1 MNDALLTNGKNSHVQ
16 NSEILSV
23 ETPEGYLVPYDE
35 NLLDRARTQWLF
47 GEWEGLCSLSRE
59 ILLHHPERAKLALLA
74 AAGFLQTGNFVEAK
88 HFIYLAQDWGV
99 SKKLLSQILISGVH
113 NTLGRSY
120 LAKGEDKLALNHF
133 EDAVHLVQPRADR
146 RLHGESRAI
155 RQAVQ
160 VGLLPQAAQLMGS
173 QLDEAKKNRGNVRTR
188 IKILETEIELLRNEL
203 SLAQQRQQI
212 FPSQA
217 EQVIGPP
224 VGSDEWTIQLKKKS
238 TSQLGQDIWVLEK
251 TNYKRGGFFVE
262 FGATDGVLLSN
273 TWLLE
278 KKFGW
283 TGICIEPN
291 PKFYEQLKINRSC
304 RVGNQC
310 ISCKSKEKVKFIF
323 ADAYGRDIRY
333 ANDDIHSEKRDAYL
347 TEGHV
352 AVLTTI
358 SLHDLLIQYQAPKTI
373 DFLSIDT
380 EGSEYEILSSFPFDR
395 WDIQLLTVEHNYT
408 ERRKDIRKLLEGH
421 GYQCKEVKFDD
432 WYEKIDS
439 KNSL

>member
-1 MNDALLTNGKNSHVQ
+1 MNDALLTNGKNSQVH
-16 NSEILSV
+16 NSETLFV

-59 ILLHHPERAKLALLA
+59 TLLHHPERAKLALLA

-88 HFIYLAQDWGV
+88 QFIYLAQDWGV
-99 SKKLLSQILISGVH
+99 SKKFLSQILISGVH

-120 LAKGEDKLALNHF
+120 LARGEDKLALNHF

-173 QLDEAKKNRGNVRTR
+173 QLDEAKKSRGNVRTR

-212 FPSQA
+212 FPIQTD
-217 EQVIGPP
+217 QIIGPS
-224 VGSDEWTIQLKKKS
+224 VGSDEWTVQLKKKS

-278 KKFGW
+278 KNFGW
-283 TGICIEPN
+283 SGICIEPN
-291 PKFYEQLKINRSC
+291 PKFYQQLKINRSC
-304 RVGNQC
+304 RVSDQC
-310 ISCKSKEKVKFIF
+310 ISGESGKKVEYIF
-323 ADAYGRDIRY
+323 ADAYGGDMRY
-333 ANDDIHSEKRDAYL
+333 AKDDMHSDKRNAYL
-347 TEGHV
+347 LEQCV
-352 AVLTTI
+352 ATLMTI
-358 SLHDLLIQYQAPKTI
+358 SLHDFLIQYQAPKKI

-380 EGSEYEILSSFPFDR
+380 EGSEYEILSCFPFDK

-421 GYQCKEVKFDD
+421 GYRCHEVKFDD
-432 WYEKIDS
+432 WYEKIDA
-439 KNSL
+439 KKD